1 MTKKTFFTKEVKIG
15 LSFVV
20 ALAFLIWGIN
30 FLKGVNLFTPS
41 NHYYLKYERVDGLVV
56 SNGVFIKGYKVGQV
70 RAIKYDFSQKESFI
84 VDILMNQD
92 IKLPKNTIAYL
103 FDESMLG
110 GKGINLIFS
119 EESEFHTSGD
129 TLITDIEKGLMA
141 SLADI
146 VPAIQSTINHA
157 DSLVV
162 AANNLMNSN
171 EIKNSLNNFESIT
184 TELHKTS
191 RNLNKIIDNQFP
203 PIINNVNSIC
213 SDLKSVTGQLSEI
226 QYKDI
231 IESLDSTIVNLEGFT
246 NRLNSPDGTIGLLLN
261 DKALYKDIDATV
273 NTVNKLLID
282 FKDNPRHYLYP
293 LGRKNKKQKNE
304 TK

>member
-41 NHYYLKYERVDGLVV
+41 NHYYLKYENVDGLVV

-70 RAIKYDFSQKESFI
+70 RAIKYDFTQKESFV

-92 IKLPKNTIAYL
+92 IKLPEGTIAYL

-110 GKGINLIFS
+110 GKGINLVFS
-119 EESEFHTSGD
+119 EETNYHTSGD
-129 TLITDIEKGLMA
+129 TLTTDVQKGLMA
-141 SLADI
+141 SLAGI
-146 VPAIQSTINHA
+146 VPSIQSTIDHA
-157 DSLVV
+157 DSLIVS
-162 AANNLMNSN
+162 ANALINSS
-171 EIKNSLNNFESIT
+171 EIQNSLTNFESIT

-191 RNLNKIIDNQFP
+191 RSLTKMIDQEFP
-203 PIINNVNSIC
+203 SVISNVNGIC
-213 SDLKSVTGQLSEI
+213 TDLKNVTGQLSSV

-231 IESLDSTIVNLEGFT
+231 VESLDSTLVNLEEFT
-246 NRLNSPDGTIGLLLN
+246 NRINSPNGTLGLLLN
-261 DKALYKDIDATV
+261 DKALYNNINTTV
-273 NTVNKLLID
+273 NSVNNLLID
-282 FKDNPRHYLYP
+282 FKDDPRRYLYP
-293 LGRKNKKQKNE
+293 LGKKKKKQ
-304 TK
+304 